1 MYSTLTDI
9 SYDGTTIMY
18 FISRT
23 LFMRSGS
30 DRDGMKMTFLVR
42 KPSNLKLFPRINSEF
57 VINEM
62 TVAIRL
68 LEVASRFFSTLLI
81 FLNFVVLVNITN

>member
-9 SYDGTTIMY
+9 SYDGATIMY

-23 LFMRSGS
+23 LFMRSDS